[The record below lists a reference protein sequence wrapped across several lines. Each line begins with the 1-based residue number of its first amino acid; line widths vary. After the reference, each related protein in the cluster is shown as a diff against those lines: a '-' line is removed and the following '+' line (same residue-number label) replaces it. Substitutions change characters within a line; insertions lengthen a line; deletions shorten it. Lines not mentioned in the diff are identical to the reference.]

1 MGGGG
6 YVQHLRGY
14 KTGGGTVLGTF
25 SGTGVVVPVKG
36 LEKGVT
42 VVRVRLFAPL
52 RVDEYGRCFVLGLQ
66 RPWRI
71 VTAHPPAP

>member
-14 KTGGGTVLGTF
+14 KTGGGTVLGYVLR
-25 SGTGVVVPVKG
+25 TGVVVPVKG

-42 VVRVRLFAPL
+42 VVAPAF
-52 RVDEYGRCFVLGLQ
+52 RT
-66 RPWRI
+66 
-71 VTAHPPAP
+71 TAR